1 MTKIFNDI
9 KSAYENKV
17 VRDFF
22 TVDYVTA
29 KGNYHIRF
37 CNDCGKWDFRIC
49 ESNYPYADGDYIYV
63 SDPISKGNKLTDS
76 ALYKVAETIKSLNL

>member
-1 MTKIFNDI
+1 MEKIFNDI

-22 TVDYVTA
+22 TVDYVTD
-29 KGNYHIRF
+29 KTNYHIRF

-63 SDPISKGNKLTDS
+63 SEVLSKGNALTDRDIEG
-76 ALYKVAETIKSLNL
+76 AVAIIESLNL